1 MFPYYE
7 PLLTRT
13 LRKKVSVMILNSRL
27 LLLSVFFFLSFS
39 ELALAAVDQTGK
51 LSFSVLVTAES
62 SGSLEA
68 IVVEDG
74 SWSTKRKLVH
84 TAVLVK
90 HPKGEFLFDSGIG
103 RDFEEQMSV
112 FSFFEQQLFKIENVY
127 PARDQFNKQ
136 GYDVVSLMAIIPSHM
151 HWDHASAL
159 EDFSGVPI
167 WLQKSSLEEAKQG
180 KPPAFVSSQYDDPS
194 LVWNY
199 FALANNAYEGFAQ
212 SLDVFN
218 DGSVFLVD
226 LSGHTKGQVGLFLN
240 LDSGKRYFFIGDTSW
255 AQLGI
260 KHNKPRP
267 KFVHWLVGVDSDY
280 EKNNQVVQKIHN
292 FSVEHPEV
300 VIVPAHDEIVAK
312 TLPRYPNFSN

>member
-1 MFPYYE
+1 
-7 PLLTRT
+7 
-13 LRKKVSVMILNSRL
+13 MILNARL
-27 LLLSVFFFLSFS
+27 LLLLSFS
-39 ELALAAVDQTGK
+39 LLSFTEFASSSVLQSNK
-51 LSFSVLVTAES
+51 LSFSVLITAES

-112 FSFFEQQLFKIENVY
+112 FSFFEKQLFKIENVL
-127 PARDQFNKQ
+127 PARDQFNEQ
-136 GYDVVSLMAIIPSHM
+136 GYDVNRLMAIIPSHM

-159 EDFSGVPI
+159 EDFSGVPV
-167 WLQKSSLEEAKQG
+167 WLQKSSLEEAQQG
-180 KPPAFVSSQYDDPS
+180 QPPAFVSSQYDDPS
-194 LVWNY
+194 LIWNF
-199 FALANNAYEGFAQ
+199 FALTDAPYEGFAQ

-218 DGSVFLVD
+218 DGSVVLVD

-267 KFVHWLVGVDSDY
+267 KFVHWLVGVDSNY
-280 EKNNQVVQKIHN
+280 EKNNQVVQSIHN
-292 FSVEHPEV
+292 FSLEHPDV